1 MNWKIVYTKKA
12 LEELDSIVDYISNV
26 LLEPKIAENLFNLI
40 IREIKGLNQMPMRNK
55 LWDDEPW
62 RSQGIRVMRVK
73 NYFVFYY
80 PNENETTV
88 YITRIMYAGR
98 DISKQL
104 SEE

>member
-40 IREIKGLNQMPMRNK
+40 ISEIKGLNQMPMRNK

-80 PNENETTV
+80 PNEKETTV